1 MRLLQH
7 NCRKTYA
14 VTVAA
19 LEAGLELGVGLA
31 CLQEPYVDTEFR
43 HGGYQMYWPEA
54 GSLRDRRVAIAI
66 RRDLVDKVIVEART
80 DILDHPYFMIV
91 DVWELN
97 RAQEKVRRTRI
108 VNGYDNWLGASHCW
122 QGDSERQRRA
132 LEDVY
137 WDQVIEGRCLLLGDF
152 NAHSPLWNPQ
162 VRARV
167 NAGPLENLIDEAG
180 LYINNELGIPTRPKS
195 TPGIS
200 IIDLALTTI
209 SMGPLE
215 MWTVDQERP
224 TGSDHELIVMEWT
237 PLEQGITATSQNV
250 TGWQIQTLQANAQAL
265 EEAKQ
270 DWQTRAQS
278 QPYLG
283 DTCSAEDLAGEA
295 IWIQETLTAV
305 LNQHAKQLRVTPQ
318 SKRWWG
324 PEIKEARRTYSHARQ
339 EWKGQGI
346 STTALREVRNSYY
359 RAIRRAKRTCWETF
373 LEGATDQPSLGDS
386 ARCWQALGY
395 TKPRTATTTP
405 TLHGPQGQLASSI
418 DEKEALIRETAFPQA
433 PGVSQEAEIPQGSWH
448 DQVDEELVRQALFHQ
463 AVQKAPGID
472 RLNFRALRLLWE
484 WDSPR
489 IIALARQCFRLGL
502 HPPVWKMAK
511 GVLLRKPNK
520 PDYTAV
526 KAYRVISLLNC
537 LGKVVEK
544 IAADAI
550 ARHCETMGMLHPGQM
565 GSRKQRSAIDA
576 VACLIQNTHDAW
588 KLQQLVGALFLDVKG
603 AFDHVNP
610 SRLVN
615 RLIELGLDGD
625 LIRWVQS
632 FLTDRWVQ
640 LQIDNTQCPAHP
652 INSGVPQGSPV
663 SPILFIIYLSGVFD
677 VIERSVAG
685 IQSLSFADDIG
696 LLASGH
702 SVKEVCDKLQKAA
715 KVAIEWGHDN
725 VVQFDAGKTEAVLL
739 TRKRGRELKDQIQ
752 RARVEVGGHQVPF
765 NSEATRW
772 LGIWLDSGL
781 NLKVHYQ
788 TCMRKARAAE
798 NRVQRLCQ
806 SHGLP
811 PGLARQVQ
819 VAAVQSVALYGAE
832 LWWQGQKDR
841 LAGIQLMI
849 NRQARAIT
857 GMLKST
863 PVGPLVHEAGLA
875 PAEALLEARQLR
887 YTTRLLNLPESHPAK
902 KILPVSFREGDQHTQ
917 PGEQTPGNRQ
927 WAERTHRGPWSLG
940 QHLARQ
946 FANILPADPSEGF
959 ESTIQTTSSQFPGQI
974 EVLPGPEAIVA
985 AQSLTP
991 GLAVWSDGS
1000 RLENGKCGAGLAWQE
1015 PGGAWKTQKAPLGKG
1030 HEVFDAELLGVVQAL
1045 RVAEKAGDQRPVTIL
1060 LDSQAAIA
1068 RLRHTQPGP
1077 GQALA
1082 IQAHAIAKRLQAQG
1096 HQLTVQWVPGHA
1108 GVEGNERAD
1117 QAAKQAANKPPGRGP
1132 REISLAFACRARTEA
1147 ITTQKQRWLT
1157 KELSQRSQQGQRI
1170 YRPQKNWQL
1179 NPIAAVARKHLA
1191 SRYFQLKSGHAAI
1204 GVYLQQ
1210 IKAQEDATCRDCGS
1224 SRETIHHLLF
1234 ECQKWRQQ
1242 RNKLYRDLE
1251 LDGAMRPTAAEEHP
1265 QGRLLGEPRATK
1277 ALLQFLASTS
1287 VALPRAHLRRTAER
1301 AQKDDEWGMDALE
1314 EAIRTGE
1321 G

>member
-31 CLQEPYVDTEFR
+31 CLQEPYIDTEFR
-43 HGGYQMYWPEA
+43 HGGYQIYWPES
-54 GSLRDRRVAIAI
+54 GSRRDRRVAVAI
-66 RRDLVDKVIVEART
+66 RRDLASKVIVEART
-80 DILDHPYFMIV
+80 DLLDHPYLMALDI
-91 DVWELN
+91 WELN
-97 RAQEKVRRTRI
+97 RAREKVRRTRI
-108 VNGYDNWLGASHCW
+108 VNCYDNWLGISHCW
-122 QGDSERQRRA
+122 HGGNERQRRA
-132 LEDVY
+132 LEDGQ
-137 WDQVIEGRCLLLGDF
+137 WDQVIEGRCLLVGDF
-152 NAHSPLWNPQ
+152 NAHSPLWNPLA
-162 VRARV
+162 RARV
-167 NAGPLENLIDEAG
+167 NAGPLEDLIDEAG
-180 LYINNELGIPTRPKS
+180 LYINNELGVPTRPKR

-200 IIDLALTTI
+200 IIDLALTTV

-215 MWTVDQERP
+215 TWTIDQGHP
-224 TGSDHELIVMEWT
+224 TGSDHELIIMEWAS
-237 PLEQGITATSQNV
+237 LEQIPATPSQEV
-250 TGWQIQTLQANAQAL
+250 TGWQIQTLQANPQAL
-265 EEAKQ
+265 EEAKG
-270 DWQTRAQS
+270 DWQTRTQS
-278 QPYLG
+278 RPYLE
-283 DTCSAEDLAGEA
+283 DSCSSEDLAGEA
-295 IWIQETLTAV
+295 IWIQEALTAV
-305 LNQHAKQLRVTPQ
+305 LNQHAKQLRVTPL

-324 PEIKEARRTYSHARQ
+324 TEIKEARRTYSQARQ
-339 EWKGQGI
+339 AWQRQEI
-346 STTALREVRNSYY
+346 PTTELREIRNNYY
-359 RAIRRAKRTCWETF
+359 RAIRQAKRTCWETF
-373 LEGATDQPSLGDS
+373 LEGTADRPGLGNT
-386 ARCWQALGY
+386 ARCWRALDY
-395 TKPRTATTTP
+395 TKPRTMATTP
-405 TLHGPQGQLASSI
+405 TLRGPQGQLASSI

-433 PGVSQEAEIPQGSWH
+433 PGDSREVEIPQGSWH
-448 DQVDEELVRQALFHQ
+448 GQVDEEMVKGALFHQ

-484 WDSPR
+484 WDSSR
-489 IIALARQCFRLGL
+489 IVALARQCFRLGL
-502 HPPVWKMAK
+502 HPPVWKVAK
-511 GVLLRKPNK
+511 GILLRKPNK

-550 ARHCETMGMLHPGQM
+550 ARHCETMGVLHPGQM

-576 VACLIQNTHDAW
+576 VACLIQNTHKAW
-588 KLQQLVGALFLDVKG
+588 KLRQLVGALFLDVKG

-610 SRLVN
+610 RRLIT
-615 RLIELGLDGD
+615 RLIEFNLDGD

-663 SPILFIIYLSGVFD
+663 SPILFIIYLSGVFE
-677 VIERSVAG
+677 VIERSVTG

-715 KVAIEWGHDN
+715 RVAIEWGNEN

-752 RARVEVGGHQVPF
+752 RAQVEVDGHHVPF
-765 NSEATRW
+765 NPEATRW
-772 LGIWLDSGL
+772 LGVWLDSGL

-798 NRVQRLCQ
+798 HQVQRLCQ
-806 SHGLP
+806 SHGLA

-841 LAGIQLMI
+841 LAGTQLMI

-863 PVGPLVHEAGLA
+863 PVGPLVREAGLT

-887 YTTRLLNLPESHPAK
+887 YTTRLLSLPENHPAK

-927 WAERTHRGPWSLG
+927 WAESSNRGPWSLG

-946 FANILPADPSEGF
+946 LANTLPADPSEGF
-959 ESTIQTTSSQFPGQI
+959 ESTTQTANSQFPGRI
-974 EVLPGPEAIVA
+974 EVLPGPEALAA
-985 AQSLTP
+985 AQTFSP
-991 GLAVWSDGS
+991 GLVIWSDGS
-1000 RLENGKCGAGLAWQE
+1000 RLENGRCGAGLAWQE
-1015 PGGAWKTQKAPLGKG
+1015 AGSWRTQGFPLGKG
-1030 HEVFDAELLGVVQAL
+1030 REVFDAELLGVVQAL
-1045 RVAEKAGDQRPVTIL
+1045 QLAEKMGDQRPVTIL

-1077 GQALA
+1077 GQALVV
-1082 IQAHAIAKRLQAQG
+1082 QAHAIAKKLHAQG
-1096 HQLTVQWVPGHA
+1096 HQPTVQWVPGHA

-1117 QAAKQAANKPPGRGP
+1117 QVAKQAANKPPGRGP
-1132 REISLAFACRARTEA
+1132 REISLAFTCRARTEA
-1147 ITTQKQRWLT
+1147 ITAQKQRWLA
-1157 KELSQRSQQGQRI
+1157 KELSKRSQQGQRT
-1170 YRPQKNWQL
+1170 YRPQKNWRL
-1179 NPIAAVARKHLA
+1179 NSAAAVAPKHLA
-1191 SRYFQLKSGHAAI
+1191 SRYFQLKSGHAAV
-1204 GVYLQQ
+1204 GAYLHQ
-1210 IKAQEDATCRDCGS
+1210 IQAQEDATCRDCGL

-1234 ECQKWRQQ
+1234 ECRKWRHQ
-1242 RNKLYRDLE
+1242 RNKLYKDLE
-1251 LDGAMRPTAAEEHP
+1251 LDGVMRPTAAEEHP

-1287 VALPRAHLRRTAER
+1287 VALPRAHLQRTAER
-1301 AQKDDEWGMDALE
+1301 VQKDDEWGLESLE